1 MAMIRKT
8 LVLAALMLGFGL
20 TSCGSVNA
28 DKFEVDPDRANVN
41 SDSLDLVDP
50 DKFNVDDDNNGVK
63 DIEDN
68 DKLDPETDID

>member
-20 TSCGSVNA
+20 TSCGSLKT

-41 SDSLDLVDP
+41 SDSLDLVDE
-50 DKFNVDDDNNGVK
+50 DKFNVDDGNNSLNDV
-63 DIEDN
+63 EDN